1 MTRGG
6 DLFEL
11 QTPERLTGA
20 PESSSLLLT
29 PIQDDGSNANPSPSR
44 RETLAS
50 LAFLPTPTVM
60 DMGANYTPEEWAA
73 WKAKQQ
79 AAHQNGNGH
88 GASLTQEAISLL
100 PTPRATRG
108 GSATETVS
116 LLPTPTAQAAKH
128 GSTPDVTAHGFG
140 SNVWDLPHLLPTPT
154 VAADRKS
161 RKSMVEDAQ
170 WAAPGLAQAVE
181 IAQGILPR
189 EFRDWSEV
197 PGHSGAS
204 TPPPSDAGSES
215 SDGPHPAPPSQVPTD
230 DHDSP
235 LYLWNG

>member
-1 MTRGG
+1 MLR
-6 DLFEL
+6 DL
-11 QTPERLTGA
+11 PA
-20 PESSSLLLT
+20 
-29 PIQDDGSNANPSPSR
+29 
-44 RETLAS
+44 
-50 LAFLPTPTVM
+50 
-60 DMGANYTPEEWAA
+60 
-73 WKAKQQ
+73 
-79 AAHQNGNGH
+79 
-88 GASLTQEAISLL
+88 LL
-100 PTPRATRG
+100 PTPAVNDMGAGKDPQWWDDWAARQKASDGRPAPHG
-108 GSATETVS
+108 KSLEQEALR

-140 SNVWDLPHLLPTPT
+140 SNLWDLPTLIGASLTQESISLLPTPT

-204 TPPPSDAGSES
+204 TPPRSTDGSTPSAGQ
-215 SDGPHPAPPSQVPTD
+215 HPTPPSQVPTD